1 MIWREHYNH
10 PAAWDT
16 SFNLLSVPDMLLARA
31 EEMPLAQLIDFMGR
45 KYSYADVASAARRVA
60 KGLLA
65 RGMRKG
71 DRVGLFLPNVPHYV
85 AAYYGA
91 MMMGAI
97 VVNSCGG
104 HEARAALKHRA
115 ADAHRDGRRI
125 LIFPEGALANI
136 GEKYRYRS
144 GVWHLYRD
152 FDMPVVPLATNLG
165 LFWPQ
170 EKFEKHPG
178 TATLEFLE
186 PIPTGLPKDEF
197 LVRLEAAVE
206 ARTAELIAEATGN
219 PVTPAVRVLAP
230 DELDLAIDGPGFFQV
245 ARPDGTI
252 MYTRNGSFKRDNV
265 GNLVTGDGD
274 QLTPVITIPS
284 GALKIDIG
292 QDGTVS
298 VLLPG
303 VTQASQVGQ
312 IQLVRFDNP
321 SGLVSMGNNLF
332 LDSFAS
338 GPALQGTGGFSTG
351 FGTLQQ
357 GFLESSNV
365 NLAEEMVNM
374 IIAQRSYEINSKTI
388 QASDEMMQ
396 VANNLRR

>member
-1 MIWREHYNH
+1 MIRAMWT
-10 PAAWDT
+10 AATGMTAQQLNVDT
-16 SFNLLSVPDMLLARA
+16 IANNLANVNTNAFKRSRA
-31 EEMPLAQLIDFMGR
+31 EFGDLLYQIQRLPGTN
-45 KYSYADVASAARRVA
+45 ASNVGVFPVGVQVGGGVRPITVA
-60 KGLLA
+60 KEWMQGN
-65 RGMRKG
+65 MRQTSN
-71 DRVGLFLPNVPHYV
+71 D
-85 AAYYGA
+85 
-91 MMMGAI
+91 
-97 VVNSCGG
+97 
-104 HEARAALKHRA
+104 
-115 ADAHRDGRRI
+115 
-125 LIFPEGALANI
+125 
-136 GEKYRYRS
+136 
-144 GVWHLYRD
+144 
-152 FDMPVVPLATNLG
+152 
-165 LFWPQ
+165 
-170 EKFEKHPG
+170 
-178 TATLEFLE
+178 
-186 PIPTGLPKDEF
+186 
-197 LVRLEAAVE
+197 
-206 ARTAELIAEATGN
+206 
-219 PVTPAVRVLAP
+219 
-230 DELDLAIDGPGFFQV
+230 LDLAIDGAGFFQV

-274 QLTPVITIPS
+274 KLTPVITIPS

-321 SGLVSMGNNLF
+321 SGLVAMGGNLF

-338 GPALQGTGGFSTG
+338 GPAQQGTGGFSTG

-396 VANNLRR
+396 IANNLRR

>member
-1 MIWREHYNH
+1 MIRAMWT
-10 PAAWDT
+10 AATGMTAQQINVDT
-16 SFNLLSVPDMLLARA
+16 IAHNLANVNTNAFKRSRA
-31 EEMPLAQLIDFMGR
+31 EF
-45 KYSYADVASAARRVA
+45 ADLLYQIQRLPGTNASNVGVFPTGVQVGAGVRPITVA
-60 KGLLA
+60 KEWIQG
-65 RGMRKG
+65 
-71 DRVGLFLPNVPHYV
+71 NVRQTS
-85 AAYYGA
+85 
-91 MMMGAI
+91 
-97 VVNSCGG
+97 N
-104 HEARAALKHRA
+104 
-115 ADAHRDGRRI
+115 
-125 LIFPEGALANI
+125 
-136 GEKYRYRS
+136 
-144 GVWHLYRD
+144 
-152 FDMPVVPLATNLG
+152 
-165 LFWPQ
+165 
-170 EKFEKHPG
+170 
-178 TATLEFLE
+178 
-186 PIPTGLPKDEF
+186 
-197 LVRLEAAVE
+197 
-206 ARTAELIAEATGN
+206 
-219 PVTPAVRVLAP
+219 
-230 DELDLAIDGPGFFQV
+230 ELDLAIDGPGFFQV

-396 VANNLRR
+396 IANNLRR